1 MIEKLRTY
9 AEITEFLSI
18 ARRYFVNNFYDGMLT
33 ILGILLGF
41 FILIFKEGQQ
51 TVDSHIVLLTGLAT
65 SISMLMSGLSGS
77 YISEKAEQKRLKS
90 ELDKAM
96 VIMKE
101 EEKKEADDKLLKD
114 KEIEKAMLTVN
125 FNDEN
130 RITIQNLKKSNKSR
144 KKSKTLQEKAERFAS
159 IVVSLVNGFAPLLGG
174 IIPLIPFFFT
184 IKATFNFFI
193 LSFIIVFICIVL
205 LGIFVGFIS
214 RESLWKNVLQMLV
227 AFGLT
232 IIVSILL
239 LD

>member
-1 MIEKLRTY
+1 MIEKVRIY
-9 AEITEFLSI
+9 ANITDFLSI

-41 FILIFKEGQQ
+41 FILIFKEGQHS
-51 TVDSHIVLLTGLAT
+51 VDSHIVILTGFAT

-77 YISEKAEQKRLKS
+77 YISEKAEQKRLRLD
-90 ELDKAM
+90 LDKAM
-96 VIMKE
+96 VIMNE
-101 EEKKEADDKLLKD
+101 EEETEENDNLVED

-125 FNDEN
+125 FIDKN
-130 RITIQNLKKSNKSR
+130 RSKNLNLKKSNKSR

-159 IVVSLVNGFAPLLGG
+159 IVVSLVNGCAPFLGG
-174 IIPLIPFFFT
+174 IIPLIPFFFA
-184 IKATFNFFI
+184 IEATFNFFI
-193 LSFIIVFICIVL
+193 ISFFIIFICIIL

-214 RESLWKNVLQMLV
+214 RESLWKNVLQMLL
-227 AFGLT
+227 AFSLT